1 MLEYIH
7 EKINKEVVS
16 MKLQKKLVCATLSA
30 AMLASSAVAFAAPDY
45 NEKMWKAQTL
55 FGQGLYYE
63 AEAEL
68 LDLIN
73 SNVSWSPAQ
82 KTEIE
87 KWYNATRFQIL
98 ILEQPKYDSW
108 QKLEGFKKVAEYINS
123 GLYYEAEELL
133 YTIAANYSMSAVE
146 EQKWNQYMALAE
158 AGIDWWEDVCEE
170 GATAESSVALVKAAL
185 IVTGEIDVDDADIA
199 YDVERTYSTTLED
212 GYQVT
217 VYSKLARSEG
227 RTGTLAIFFV
237 QNHDIVRIF

>member
-1 MLEYIH
+1 
-7 EKINKEVVS
+7 

-73 SNVSWSPAQ
+73 SNVNWSPAQ
-82 KTEIE
+82 NTEIN

-98 ILEQPKYDSW
+98 LLEDPSNDKW
-108 QKLEGFKKVAEYINS
+108 QKLEGFKKVAEYLNE

-133 YTIAANYSMSAVE
+133 YTIKANYAMSAVE
-146 EQKWNQYMALAE
+146 TQKWNQYLALAE
-158 AGIDWWEDVCEE
+158 AGIDWWEDVCNE
-170 GATAESSVALVKAAL
+170 GITANGAIALVKAQL
-185 IVTGEIDVDDADIA
+185 IANGIIDPDDADIA
-199 YDVERTYSTTLED
+199 YSVESVYSTATLKD
-212 GYQVT
+212 AYQVT

-227 RTGTLAIFFV
+227 RTGTLAIYLVENQAVV
-237 QNHDIVRIF
+237 QIF